1 MINSAE
7 KEILLLLPTI
17 NAFLRQERLGIIELL
32 KRVAIQN
39 NVNIKILTPVND
51 FICKIIQSIENTNG
65 KLTNYFNLRSYEE
78 MTTTTVTIII
88 VDKKASLACR
98 SINLWNRW
106 ERYTWR
112 WSISYPTEYD
122 THREAIP
129 NVYQLMLFV
138 KLLDLDQPD
147 YSSTCNNSG
156 TP

>member
-98 SINLWNRW
+98 SINL
-106 ERYTWR
+106 
-112 WSISYPTEYD
+112 
-122 THREAIP
+122 
-129 NVYQLMLFV
+129 
-138 KLLDLDQPD
+138 
-147 YSSTCNNSG
+147 
-156 TP
+156 

>member
-1 MINSAE
+1 MQYRIYNRKNREKEAAEFKIKDMEEQRGVITDKTETIQSPQVVQELLFYMINSAK

-98 SINLWNRW
+98 SINL
-106 ERYTWR
+106 
-112 WSISYPTEYD
+112 
-122 THREAIP
+122 
-129 NVYQLMLFV
+129 
-138 KLLDLDQPD
+138 
-147 YSSTCNNSG
+147 
-156 TP
+156 